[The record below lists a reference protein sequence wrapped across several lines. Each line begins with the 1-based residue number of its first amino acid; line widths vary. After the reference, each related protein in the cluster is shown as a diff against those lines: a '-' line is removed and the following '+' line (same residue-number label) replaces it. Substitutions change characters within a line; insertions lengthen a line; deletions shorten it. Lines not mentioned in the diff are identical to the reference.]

1 MGVAFRGALDS
12 LLYSTGQRFVIRDMP
27 KKVFTEGDL
36 IVLFRMKNKNYSI
49 KQIADVLNCGK
60 SAVKMRISRAKLV
73 AGMPP
78 KEKLSRSTI
87 KGRLANLTKILIRD
101 HPKTP
106 YSDIPRKLKELFGI
120 EDDLPSYKA
129 FERFL
134 KRSNSKT

>member
-1 MGVAFRGALDS
+1 
-12 LLYSTGQRFVIRDMP
+12 
-27 KKVFTEGDL
+27 
-36 IVLFRMKNKNYSI
+36 
-49 KQIADVLNCGK
+49 
-60 SAVKMRISRAKLV
+60 MRISRAKLV

>member
-78 KEKLSRSTI
+78 KEKLSRSAI
-87 KGRLANLTKILIRD
+87 KGRLANSP
-101 HPKTP
+101 H
-106 YSDIPRKLKELFGI
+106 F
-120 EDDLPSYKA
+120 
-129 FERFL
+129 
-134 KRSNSKT
+134 